1 MIWGINFAEF
11 IAGLGFFLLGMQR
24 LETALGSLFGK
35 SLRTSLRHH
44 TRHPAQGILVGT
56 VATAILQ
63 SSSLVT
69 LILLAFVG
77 AGILSLGNALGVVL
91 GANLGTTFTGWLVTA
106 IGFKLELDAVALP
119 AIGIGALGVV
129 FLKSQQR
136 LGAAAVLLLGI
147 GMLLFGLDLMTNSA
161 NDFAAGFDPSTIRN
175 YSPLVF
181 LAVGFGFT
189 VVVQSSSAAM
199 MANLSALSAGII
211 GLEAAAALAIGADL
225 GTTVKV
231 MLSALDAT
239 AEKRQVALAHFLFNV
254 ATTIMAFVLLQPL
267 LWLVTQGFG
276 ISDPL
281 FALVAFHSTFNLLGI
296 VLFYPF
302 LGRFAAFLENR
313 FSRSEDHIS
322 LFIATSAV
330 AVPEAAVESLD
341 HETRHLVRRCIELNA
356 AAIGI
361 STPSFPD
368 GYASGPPPGNT
379 SRELGS
385 RYEELKDLEGEML
398 GFVQAVQ
405 EQPLGETEAVRLAQL
420 LVATRH
426 AVHAAK
432 AIKDIRHNLE
442 AADAGEDGLGELL
455 GIFRKEMTKIY
466 IGIAELLATER
477 TPTRIATI
485 SDLVQEN
492 EQLHDRGSK
501 AVRSIRRGQ
510 LGDVELSTA
519 LNMNRELYGSN
530 KALLSCLKELL
541 LNPEDARELDDVAG
555 LD

>member
-1 MIWGINFAEF
+1 MIQGINFAEF

-24 LETALGSLFGK
+24 LETALGRLFGK
-35 SLRTSLRHH
+35 SLRSSLRHH
-44 TRHPAQGILVGT
+44 TRHPAQGIVVGT
-56 VATAILQ
+56 IATAILQ

-129 FLKSQQR
+129 FLESQQR
-136 LGAAAVLLLGI
+136 RGAAAALLLGI

-161 NDFAAGFDPSTIRN
+161 NEFAARFDPSAIRD
-175 YSPLVF
+175 YPSLAF
-181 LAVGFGFT
+181 LAIGFGFT
-189 VVVQSSSAAM
+189 VIVQSSSAAM

-231 MLSALDAT
+231 VLSALDAT

-254 ATTIMAFVLLQPL
+254 ATTVMAFVLLQPL
-267 LWLVTQGFG
+267 LWLVTHGLG
-276 ISDPL
+276 INDPL

-302 LGRFAAFLENR
+302 LGHFASFLEKR

-322 LFIATSAV
+322 RFIATSTV

-341 HETRHLVRRCIELNA
+341 REARHLVRRCIELNA
-356 AAIGI
+356 ATIGI
-361 STPSFPD
+361 PTPGFPES
-368 GYASGPPPGNT
+368 YAAGPPPGNT
-379 SRELGS
+379 SHELGS

-398 GFVQAVQ
+398 GFAQAVQ
-405 EQPLGETEAVRLAQL
+405 EQSLGEAEAARLAQL
-420 LVATRH
+420 LVAIRH

-432 AIKDIRHNLE
+432 AIKDIRHNFE
-442 AADAGEDGLGELL
+442 AADAGNDGFLELL
-455 GIFRKEMTKIY
+455 TLFRKEMMEFHR
-466 IGIAELLATER
+466 GVSELLFTER
-477 TPTRIATI
+477 IPARIATI
-485 SDLVQEN
+485 ADLAHAN

-501 AVRSIRRGQ
+501 AVRSIRRGR

-530 KALLSCLKELL
+530 RALLSCLKELL
-541 LNPEDARELDDVAG
+541 LGPEDSRELDDVTG

>member
-1 MIWGINFAEF
+1 
-11 IAGLGFFLLGMQR
+11 
-24 LETALGSLFGK
+24 
-35 SLRTSLRHH
+35 
-44 TRHPAQGILVGT
+44 
-56 VATAILQ
+56 
-63 SSSLVT
+63 
-69 LILLAFVG
+69 
-77 AGILSLGNALGVVL
+77 
-91 GANLGTTFTGWLVTA
+91 
-106 IGFKLELDAVALP
+106 
-119 AIGIGALGVV
+119 
-129 FLKSQQR
+129 
-136 LGAAAVLLLGI
+136 
-147 GMLLFGLDLMTNSA
+147 
-161 NDFAAGFDPSTIRN
+161 
-175 YSPLVF
+175 
-181 LAVGFGFT
+181 
-189 VVVQSSSAAM
+189 M

-254 ATTIMAFVLLQPL
+254 ATTVMAFVLLQPL

-302 LGRFAAFLENR
+302 LSRFAAFLEKR

-341 HETRHLVRRCIELNA
+341 REARHLVRRCIELNTA
-356 AAIGI
+356 TIGI
-361 STPSFPD
+361 PTPGFPENYAA
-368 GYASGPPPGNT
+368 GPASGHT

-398 GFVQAVQ
+398 GFAQAVQ
-405 EQPLGETEAVRLAQL
+405 EQSLGETEAARLAQL

-426 AVHAAK
+426 AVHSAK

-442 AADAGEDGLGELL
+442 AADAGEDGLLDLL
-455 GIFRKEMTKIY
+455 DIFRKEMTVFNR
-466 IGIAELLATER
+466 GVAELLATER
-477 TPTRIATI
+477 IPARIATI
-485 SDLVQEN
+485 TDLAQAN

-501 AVRSIRRGQ
+501 AVHSIRRGQ

-541 LNPEDARELDDVAG
+541 LTPDDSRELDEVVG